1 MFHWWAFGF
10 WRTREWVP
18 GLTRE
23 IRAAAE
29 KNPSGIYI
37 GDAEH
42 RPAQLTVT
50 RAAVSAAAVSR
61 LQVILSPAQPLVVGS
76 FGNVESLAATT
87 YQQALAACDLLE
99 IRLDLLEDPEARPWA
114 HLTGIPMLFTARRGD
129 EGGKGDLSAARRSEL
144 LAAVLDEASLIDVEL
159 HSAGEMSDVL
169 AEATRRGVPWVAS
182 WHDFL
187 GNGDARL
194 RIRKMA
200 EQATQAGAAC
210 FKAAIRLHGVQDLC
224 WMQQTMVQRAE
235 LKSLPIALMGM
246 GALAPV
252 SRLLCAQYGSVLN
265 YGFIGDAPTAP
276 GQWSAGLLKEAV
288 RASEIGLM

>member
-1 MFHWWAFGF
+1 
-10 WRTREWVP
+10 
-18 GLTRE
+18 LTRE

-42 RPAQLTVT
+42 RPPWLTVMRT
-50 RAAVSAAAVSR
+50 PVSAPAVSCP
-61 LQVILSPAQPLVVGS
+61 QVILSPAQPKVVGS

-99 IRLDLLEDPEARPWA
+99 IRLDLLETPETRPWA

-144 LAAVLDEASLIDVEL
+144 LEAVLEEAALVDVEL
-159 HSAGEMSDVL
+159 DSAEEMAGIL
-169 AEATRRGVPWVAS
+169 EKAATAGVPWVAS
-182 WHDFL
+182 WHDFE
-187 GNGDARL
+187 GRPASFGKIPA
-194 RIRKMA
+194 MA
-200 EQATQAGAAC
+200 ERAAATGAAC
-210 FKAAIRLHGVQDLC
+210 FKAAIRLHGMDDLA
-224 WMQQTMVQRAE
+224 MLAGLLTQ
-235 LKSLPIALMGM
+235 SHPLPLSLMGM
-246 GALAPV
+246 GPLAPV

-276 GQWSAGLLKEAV
+276 GQWSAALFKEALS
-288 RASEIGLM
+288 ASQIDLI